1 MIKQTRG
8 AIRFL
13 LADYRAVLK
22 YAMIAAAGIALAS
35 PSFAKITINGN
46 EGQQTTYSDDKDF
59 GDSVVVN
66 TKLTLEDGD
75 YTADSVDVTDGSYGE
90 GIKYELVVRNATLTT
105 SKNGG
110 RPNPGSGVLDP
121 IFVQGKLSL
130 TNATVTS
137 RDNGEQA
144 DLQFWGSG
152 TEAAFAGD
160 VTINAHLGFG
170 RHESDTNFNI
180 VLDGKDTNGTITGL
194 NLTVNDELG
203 IHGGSLTIKGYKQ
216 GEDGAAKDT
225 FTYVKANEVCIH
237 QEDLG
242 HDSTLTIGHNG
253 TLETSDLRIGYDP
266 AIKIQKGTVTVTNG
280 GKLIVT
286 GNRNNGSGFNG
297 VIGVWNENKDKEQV
311 SEDRTGF
318 EGIFKAEKSSNIVI
332 THQAAVLYDPVKIT
346 DEDGENLNYVPN
358 QAFDI
363 DNSSKLTISDLGA
376 MTKAEVKALKE
387 KLLYNGTGTLDGY
400 TWDESEKI
408 TGDISIDD
416 ALDPDYEGT
425 TLLKD
430 NVITGVKDEVTGGPH
445 TWGSAVLDASASSLS
460 VGADTSLSLAGAA
473 NNGGKFVT
481 NDDGSVADEDLAAKS
496 TLTLEGNGTVG
507 DVKGGA
513 GTLTTENGS
522 VTAGKIDVDNIS
534 MQSGT
539 LNAES
544 VTLKDAE
551 GKNSNVN
558 GSTINVAKDMN
569 VKDITLKGSAL
580 NIGGSLNVSGK
591 LVADPTYVYADG
603 GITLT
608 GTGELNV
615 LKDTVMINGTQA
627 QGVTPSSSA
636 NLVLNKKLDL
646 AGTTAAHKVTLNGD
660 IENNELGTLTPTL
673 TKEVT
678 VGPNA
683 NLIIT
688 GAAFA
693 DAGTNAVLNTDSYE
707 VKDGGQITLAN
718 IKAAKDSTFKIFDT
732 STTSDL
738 SSDQLKVAN
747 ALYGTT
753 FDKAT
758 GEAKL
763 AVKADAASVLS
774 GVSGTTRDAILAR
787 ANSADTNANYFD
799 ASEASGLGVVSA
811 ALESS
816 DVARALNS
824 FTGTVFAAYA
834 PQNALL
840 SSRAGAEAVEQR
852 NGFRAQAGMGN
863 VRGQSAAVWVTPL
876 YKRSTSDSFDIEGS
890 KYGAESNLYGL
901 ALGSDFAVADGWRL
915 GADFNVGKGDSKSR
929 GDVDY
934 TKNDFKFF
942 GFGLYG
948 SYSYEKLNVLT
959 DIGYTKVDNDVEQSG
974 VKSFDSDF
982 DSQVFTVG
990 INAKYEFNTS
1000 VLDIAP
1006 HFGVRYFRTKIDS
1019 YSVKNNGAEYL
1030 HGDSLTGNLVEFPL
1044 GVSLSRSFKT
1054 DGWTLKPVLD
1064 LSVIPTAGDRDLTAK
1079 TQVNGLSELS
1089 TTADIVDAVS
1099 FNGTLGLDVRN
1110 NDGTLGMGIGY
1121 GFTGSKNEKAHNVT
1135 ATFRYSF

>member
-1 MIKQTRG
+1 M
-8 AIRFL
+8 
-13 LADYRAVLK
+13 
-22 YAMIAAAGIALAS
+22 
-35 PSFAKITINGN
+35 P
-46 EGQQTTYSDDKDF
+46 
-59 GDSVVVN
+59 
-66 TKLTLEDGD
+66 
-75 YTADSVDVTDGSYGE
+75 DVGTH
-90 GIKYELVVRNATLTT
+90 VM
-105 SKNGG
+105 
-110 RPNPGSGVLDP
+110 DP
-121 IFVQGKLSL
+121 VFVMGKLSL
-130 TNATVTS
+130 TNATITS
-137 RDNGEQA
+137 RDGGEPA
-144 DLQFWGSG
+144 DVQLWGPDA
-152 TEAAFAGD
+152 EAAFAGN
-160 VTINAHLGFG
+160 VTIDGDYLGFG
-170 RHESDTNFNI
+170 QFKDEKNELLNI
-180 VLDGKDTNGTITGL
+180 VLDGKDINGTYTGL
-194 NLTVNDELG
+194 NLKVNGEIG
-203 IHGGSLTIKGYKQ
+203 IDRASLTLKGYDKADT
-216 GEDGAAKDT
+216 GTDDT
-225 FTYVKANEVCIH
+225 FTKVTAVETCISN
-237 QEDLG
+237 G
-242 HDSTLTIGHNG
+242 GRLTVGHNASMEIQG
-253 TLETSDLRIGYDP
+253 LYIENVDGIGVKP
-266 AIKIQKGTVTVTNG
+266 GTVTVENG
-280 GKLIVT
+280 GKLLVT
-286 GNRNNGSGFNG
+286 GKGYNGKEEDQFFAVGNYTEDGDPSDQE
-297 VIGVWNENKDKEQV
+297 IKDLKGIIKAANS
-311 SEDRTGF
+311 SE
-318 EGIFKAEKSSNIVI
+318 IVFS
-332 THQAAVLYDPVKIT
+332 HKAAVLYDPVTIHD
-346 DEDGENLNYVPN
+346 DEDGDLLNYVPEK
-358 QAFDI
+358 AFDI

-481 NDDGSVADEDLAAKS
+481 NDDGSVADVELAAKS

-591 LVADPTYVYADG
+591 LVADPTYVYAEG

-738 SSDQLKVAN
+738 TSDQLKVAN

-974 VKSFDSDF
+974 TKSFDSDF

-1135 ATFRYSF
+1135 ATFLYSF

>member
-22 YAMIAAAGIALAS
+22 YAMIAATGIALAS
-35 PSFAKITINGN
+35 SSYADN
-46 EGQQTTYSDDKDF
+46 
-59 GDSVVVN
+59 VVV
-66 TKLTLEDGD
+66 
-75 YTADSVDVTDGSYGE
+75 
-90 GIKYELVVRNATLTT
+90 
-105 SKNGG
+105 
-110 RPNPGSGVLDP
+110 
-121 IFVQGKLSL
+121 
-130 TNATVTS
+130 
-137 RDNGEQA
+137 
-144 DLQFWGSG
+144 
-152 TEAAFAGD
+152 
-160 VTINAHLGFG
+160 
-170 RHESDTNFNI
+170 
-180 VLDGKDTNGTITGL
+180 
-194 NLTVNDELG
+194 
-203 IHGGSLTIKGYKQ
+203 GGSKGKQ
-216 GEDGAAKDT
+216 Q
-225 FTYVKANEVCIH
+225 KA
-237 QEDLG
+237 
-242 HDSTLTIGHNG
+242 
-253 TLETSDLRIGYDP
+253 
-266 AIKIQKGTVTVTNG
+266 
-280 GKLIVT
+280 
-286 GNRNNGSGFNG
+286 
-297 VIGVWNENKDKEQV
+297 
-311 SEDRTGF
+311 
-318 EGIFKAEKSSNIVI
+318 
-332 THQAAVLYDPVKIT
+332 
-346 DEDGENLNYVPN
+346 
-358 QAFDI
+358 
-363 DNSSKLTISDLGA
+363 
-376 MTKAEVKALKE
+376 
-387 KLLYNGTGTLDGY
+387 
-400 TWDESEKI
+400 SEKI
-408 TGDISIDD
+408 SGEISVDEVSKYQNTD
-416 ALDPDYEGT
+416 
-425 TLLKD
+425 LLK
-430 NVITGVKDEVTGGPH
+430 NKVVIGIKDEITGGPH
-445 TWGSAVLDASASSLS
+445 TWGAARLDNGKDLLLLGLNG
-460 VGADTSLSLAGAA
+460 VVTLAGAA
-473 NNGGKFVT
+473 YNGGYFVSKF
-481 NDDGSVADEDLAAKS
+481 DGSVANVELAPDS
-496 TLTLEGNGTVG
+496 VLTLEGNGSVG
-507 DVKGGA
+507 DVKGIDGILA
-513 GTLTTENGS
+513 IQNGS
-522 VTAGKIDVDNIS
+522 VNAGSIEVDKLN

-539 LNAES
+539 LNAEDI
-544 VTLKDAE
+544 TLE
-551 GKNSNVN
+551 RNGNVN
-558 GSTINVAKDMN
+558 GSTINVKHNMN
-569 VKDITLKGSAL
+569 VDDITLTGSTL
-580 NIGGSLNVSGK
+580 NISGSLNVSGK
-591 LVADPTYVYADG
+591 LIADPTYVYAEG
-603 GITLT
+603 GITL
-608 GTGELNV
+608 GAFGSLNV
-615 LKDTVMINGTQA
+615 LKDTVIINGAQA
-627 QGVTPSSSA
+627 QGVTSSSKA
-636 NLVLNKKLDL
+636 NLVLNKMLDVG
-646 AGTTAAHKVTLNGD
+646 ANNRIYLNGTID
-660 IENNELGTLTPTL
+660 NAEFTSNPPAFIAN
-673 TKEVT
+673 VI

-688 GAAFA
+688 EAAFE
-693 DAGTNAVLNTDSYE
+693 DAKNNGDVPVFKSTNSFVIE
-707 VKDGGQITLAN
+707 DGGQITLAN
-718 IKAAKDSTFKIFDT
+718 IKAVNGKTFKIFDIGG
-732 STTSDL
+732 DAL
-738 SSDQLKVAN
+738 DSSKLKVAN
-747 ALYGTT
+747 ALYEASMPLGSGT
-753 FDKAT
+753 AT
-758 GEAKL
+758 LK
-763 AVKADAASVLS
+763 VKADAASVLS

-787 ANSADTNANYFD
+787 ANSTDTAANYFD
-799 ASEASGLGVVSA
+799 ASENTGLGVVSA

-974 VKSFDSDF
+974 VKSFDPDF